1 MGQLGMVEEVAP
13 AASWLFS
20 TQIFWPFAPGIWLK

>member
-1 MGQLGMVEEVAP
+1 MRQKDTVEVVAP

-20 TQIFWPFAPGIWLK
+20 IPISWLFAPGIWLK